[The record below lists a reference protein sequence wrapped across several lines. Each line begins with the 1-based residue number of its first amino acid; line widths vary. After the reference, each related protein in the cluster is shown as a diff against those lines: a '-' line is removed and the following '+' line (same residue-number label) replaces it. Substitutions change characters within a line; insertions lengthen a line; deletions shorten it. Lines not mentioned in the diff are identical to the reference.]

1 VNLIMGRIKSKVA
14 ADEKP
19 NTSSVEEKN
28 YDDDGATVRRLDAI
42 IRLLIE
48 QQLADKSLQKKDH
61 VLILDSVGMSSR
73 EIGTILG
80 QPSKDIASWIKRL
93 KAGKS

>member
-1 VNLIMGRIKSKVA
+1 MRRTKSKGAV
-14 ADEKP
+14 ERQP
-19 NTSSVEEKN
+19 NPGTGEERTSG
-28 YDDDGATVRRLDAI
+28 DDSATVRRLDAI

-48 QQLADKSLQKKDH
+48 QQLAGKSLQKKDH
-61 VLILDSVGMSSR
+61 LLILDSVGMSSR

-93 KAGKS
+93 KAGKT